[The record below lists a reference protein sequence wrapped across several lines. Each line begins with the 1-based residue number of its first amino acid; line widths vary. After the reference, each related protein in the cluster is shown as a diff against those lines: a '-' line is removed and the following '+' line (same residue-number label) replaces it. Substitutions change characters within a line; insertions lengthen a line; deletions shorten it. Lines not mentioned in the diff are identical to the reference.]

1 MTAFNPE
8 TSYEDLWLDYEGVTH
23 AKLYED
29 LVGSFLGNSPWQFNE
44 YCLPQTSDFQKWIYH
59 NMVVDDIYKGLLTNI
74 FSEIYK
80 IVVALNI

>member
-29 LVGSFLGNSPWQFNE
+29 LVGSFLGNSLGN
-44 YCLPQTSDFQKWIYH
+44 SMNIVYH
-59 NMVVDDIYKGLLTNI
+59 KRLI
-74 FSEIYK
+74 FKNGYITTW
-80 IVVALNI
+80 L